1 MRRAV
6 IQNLRTF
13 RRPTPRKAI
22 KNLRISGSQ
31 HASFQRSIASQR
43 SQQPQQPMRWGRRIS
58 IPAALGVA
66 AAGSYYAYQRSGA
79 QSAVGLDGSPS
90 NGLQSR
96 GTATAAATAY
106 SSVQHSPIGVHDA
119 EVPEAVRKALIVE
132 QGQLFTAQIPAD
144 QPISKETDYSGRK
157 VLEMLTPDQATAK
170 LRTNEESY
178 LVGRGEGVVR
188 YDVVQI
194 PSNDPIEDDHVEKI
208 VEVPDTTAA
217 AGDGKTRSDWM
228 FWGVFDG
235 HAGWTTSAK
244 LRQTLVSYVA
254 RELNATY
261 KSALSDP
268 KLTFP
273 TADAVDAAIKK
284 GFVKLD
290 HEITHDS
297 VQKVLKSQSKV
308 VAAEILA
315 PALSGS
321 CALLSFYDS
330 RSKELRVACTGDSR
344 AVLGRRGS
352 SGKWTA
358 TALSVDQ
365 TGGTPSEDARLRAEH
380 PGEPYVTMNGRILGG
395 LEPSRAFGDAIY
407 KWSKETQDKM
417 KSSYFG
423 RSPSKYLKTPPYVT
437 AEPVITTTKVDPAS
451 GDFVVM
457 ATDGLWEM
465 LTNEEVVGLVGQWLE
480 KQASTT
486 STSNSSNGGWLQS
499 WFSSQKANSLP
510 IEHHDE
516 GSSAGQRA
524 PIRQQQWGVPT
535 GQDQRFVVEDKNAA
549 THLVRNALGGKDQDM
564 LSALLTLPSPYSR
577 RYRDD
582 LTVQVIFFGEGQGN
596 GMVELNKEA
605 SATANGSTGTNG
617 SGNGVKAKL

>member
-1 MRRAV
+1 M
-6 IQNLRTF
+6 
-13 RRPTPRKAI
+13 
-22 KNLRISGSQ
+22 
-31 HASFQRSIASQR
+31 
-43 SQQPQQPMRWGRRIS
+43 
-58 IPAALGVA
+58 
-66 AAGSYYAYQRSGA
+66 
-79 QSAVGLDGSPS
+79 
-90 NGLQSR
+90 
-96 GTATAAATAY
+96 
-106 SSVQHSPIGVHDA
+106 
-119 EVPEAVRKALIVE
+119 EVP
-132 QGQLFTAQIPAD
+132 
-144 QPISKETDYSGRK
+144 
-157 VLEMLTPDQATAK
+157 
-170 LRTNEESY
+170 N
-178 LVGRGEGVVR
+178 
-188 YDVVQI
+188 
-194 PSNDPIEDDHVEKI
+194 
-208 VEVPDTTAA
+208 TTAA
-217 AGDGKTRSDWM
+217 AEDGKTRSDWM

-261 KSALSDP
+261 KSALQDP

-273 TADAVDAAIKK
+273 TADSVDAAIKQ
-284 GFVKLD
+284 GFLKLD

-297 VQKVLKSQSKV
+297 VQKVLKSQSKK

-380 PGEPYVTMNGRILGG
+380 PGEPNVTKNGRILGG
-395 LEPSRAFGDAIY
+395 LEPSRAFGDAVY
-407 KWSKETQDKM
+407 KWSKETQDKIRGT
-417 KSSYFG
+417 YFG
-423 RSPSKYLKTPPYVT
+423 RSPSPNLLTPPYVT
-437 AEPVITTTKVDPAS
+437 AEPVITTTKVDPTK
-451 GDFVVM
+451 GDFVVL

-486 STSNSSNGGWLQS
+486 SQATMTSGGGWLQS
-499 WFSSQKANSLP
+499 WFSSQKGNVLP
-510 IEHHDE
+510 VEHHDE
-516 GSSAGQRA
+516 GSTEGQRA
-524 PIRQQQWGVPT
+524 PIRQRQWGLPS

-564 LSALLTLPSPYSR
+564 LSALLTLPSPTSR

-596 GMVELNKEA
+596 GKVELNTEA
-605 SATANGSTGTNG
+605 SATASGANGFL
-617 SGNGVKAKL
+617 SGAAKAKL

>member
-6 IQNLRTF
+6 IQNLRSI
-13 RRPTPRKAI
+13 RRPTPRKTLKQA
-22 KNLRISGSQ
+22 RINGSYG
-31 HASFQRSIASQR
+31 ASFQRSIASR
-43 SQQPQQPMRWGRRIS
+43 GPPPTQQSMRWVRRVS
-58 IPAALGVA
+58 VPVALGVA
-66 AAGSYYAYQRSGA
+66 SAASFYAYQQRTA
-79 QSAVGLDGSPS
+79 
-90 NGLQSR
+90 
-96 GTATAAATAY
+96 GTATDQSIVQSLVPGSSKSRSYMTAAAEYATPSTA
-106 SSVQHSPIGVHDA
+106 VVDA
-119 EVPEAVRKALIVE
+119 SDSEVPEAVRKALIVD
-132 QGQLFTAQIPAD
+132 QGQLYTAQIPVD

-157 VLEMLTPDQATAK
+157 VLEMLTPEQANAK

-194 PSNDPIEDDHVEKI
+194 PSNDPIEDDHIEKI
-208 VEVPDTTAA
+208 VEVPNNIAA
-217 AGDGKTRSDWM
+217 AADGKVQSDWM

-244 LRQTLVSYVA
+244 LRQALVSYVA

-261 KSALSDP
+261 KSALADP
-268 KLTFP
+268 ALTLP
-273 TADAVDAAIKK
+273 TPDSVDDAIKK

-290 HEITHDS
+290 HEITHES
-297 VQKVLKSQSKV
+297 VQKVLKAKSKL

-344 AVLGRRGS
+344 AVLGRRGA
-352 SGKWTA
+352 SGKWSA

-380 PGEPYVTMNGRILGG
+380 PGEPYVTANGRILGG
-395 LEPSRAFGDAIY
+395 LEPSRAFGDAVY
-407 KWSKETQDKM
+407 KWSKATQDKL

-423 RSPSKYLKTPPYVT
+423 RTPSKYLKTPPYVT
-437 AEPVITTTKVDPAS
+437 AEPVITTTKVNPS
-451 GDFVVM
+451 QGDFVVM

-480 KQASTT
+480 TQASTNSSKPSS
-486 STSNSSNGGWLQS
+486 STSWLQS
-499 WFSSQKANSLP
+499 WFSTQKAAALP
-510 IEHHDE
+510 IEHQDQ
-516 GSSAGQRA
+516 GVDGGQRT
-524 PIRQQQWGVPT
+524 PIRQTQWGVPA

-549 THLVRNALGGKDQDM
+549 THLVRNALGGKDSDT
-564 LSALLTLPSPYSR
+564 LSALLTLPAPYSR

-582 LTVQVIFFGEGQGN
+582 LTVQVIFFGEGQGS
-596 GMVELNKEA
+596 GDVQLNKEA
-605 SATANGSTGTNG
+605 SATASGSGGNGSL
-617 SGNGVKAKL
+617 KAKL